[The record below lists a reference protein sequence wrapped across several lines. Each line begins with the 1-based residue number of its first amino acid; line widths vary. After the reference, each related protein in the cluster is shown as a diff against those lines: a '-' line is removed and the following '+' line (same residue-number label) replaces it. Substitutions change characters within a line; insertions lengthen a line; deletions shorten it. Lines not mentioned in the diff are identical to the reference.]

1 MGASPASAE
10 TSVSTD
16 VAIVGAGIAGT
27 ALAYL
32 LARSGVDVVLAE
44 RHTDLSR
51 EFRGF
56 GFQPLALQYFDRMDL
71 LEKVYAL
78 DPVRIRRPHVHAFG
92 KRYAI
97 ADLSTYS
104 DIYDHVVFME
114 QPPLLRLLIDEAEH
128 YATFEYRDGTPV
140 TGLLTERDRIVG
152 VRATDR
158 ATTRGLDVRADV
170 VVAADGRYSTVR
182 DELGLGA
189 NRFESDVELVWVKL
203 PDSTAAEPV
212 DVYIN
217 EHGVLANFGL
227 PGGEV
232 QLGLPIEAGTYPDIR
247 AQGPD
252 AFAARLAA
260 IAPGYRETIETHFT
274 GFEQCS
280 LLRIAPGITENWTRD
295 GLVLIGDA
303 AHVASPFGGQGNL
316 MALKDAVA
324 LHPILADALA
334 ERDEGTPLSEGALRG
349 FERTRRPQVEAT
361 VRLQR
366 RMGGGIGWIA
376 RNSDALPPTAFRLL
390 FRALFTLGEPI
401 MRDTVRHM
409 LFGDDPPSV
418 ARSYFAAAPESC
430 E

>member
-1 MGASPASAE
+1 MDASPVSAE
-10 TSVSTD
+10 NSVSTD
-16 VAIVGAGIAGT
+16 VVIVGAGIAGT

-32 LARSGVDVVLAE
+32 LARSGVDVVLTE

-56 GFQPLALQYFDRMDL
+56 GFQPLALHYFDRMDL

-78 DPVRIRRPHVHAFG
+78 DPVQIQQPHVHAFG

-97 ADLSTYS
+97 VDLSTYAG
-104 DIYDHVVFME
+104 DHDHVVFME
-114 QPPLLRLLIDEAEH
+114 QPPLLRLLIDEAER

-140 TGLLTERDRIVG
+140 NGLLTEQDRIVG

-158 ATTRGLDVRADV
+158 AASEELDVRADV

-182 DELGLGA
+182 DELGLDP

-203 PDSTAAEPV
+203 PDSTAAEPA

-247 AQGPD
+247 EQGPD
-252 AFAARLAA
+252 AFADRLAA
-260 IAPGYRETIETHFT
+260 IAPGYREAIEAHFT

-280 LLRIAPGITENWTRD
+280 LLRIAPGITSNWTQD

-324 LHPILADALA
+324 LHPILVDALA
-334 ERDEGTPLSEGALRG
+334 GCDEGTPLSDSVLRE
-349 FERTRRPQVEAT
+349 FERTRRPQIEET

-366 RMGGGIGWIA
+366 RMGNGIGWIA
-376 RNSDALPPTAFRLL
+376 RNSDALSPTAFRLL
-390 FRALFTLGEPI
+390 FRALFALGEPI
-401 MRDTVRHM
+401 MRDTVQHM

-418 ARSYFAAAPESC
+418 ARSHFTAAPDP
-430 E
+430 